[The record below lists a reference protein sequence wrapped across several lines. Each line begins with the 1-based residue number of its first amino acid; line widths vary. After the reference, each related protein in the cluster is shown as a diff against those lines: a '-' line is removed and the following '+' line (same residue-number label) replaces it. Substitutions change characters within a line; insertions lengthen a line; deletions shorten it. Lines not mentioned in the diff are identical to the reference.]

1 MKSFSL
7 NYSENNIF
15 RNFIIKGKRKS
26 KPLLT
31 ASLALRTTFGTDP
44 VNYHFYSTH
53 KSWLLI
59 RNHVSNES
67 VERTKPSMFNSI
79 SIQII
84 HQKWRR
90 NSNFIDT
97 HTHKKNLIGS
107 IASHF
112 ALQEKLKNL
121 QAEGKFCRS
130 ESWRYI
136 KKRIREEINEDK
148 IKYFIFYF

>member
-31 ASLALRTTFGTDP
+31 ASLALRTTCGTDS
-44 VNYHFYSTH
+44 VNCHFYSTH
-53 KSWLLI
+53 KSWRLT
-59 RNHVSNES
+59 RNHVSKKG
-67 VERTKPSMFNSI
+67 VERAKPSMFNSI

-90 NSNFIDT
+90 NSNFT
-97 HTHKKNLIGS
+97 LKTNLIGS

-130 ESWRYI
+130 EGWRY
-136 KKRIREEINEDK
+136 KKNQRRNK
-148 IKYFIFYF
+148 WR